1 MQSKKYKILGSS
13 FKQYMPLSQN
23 TFTETKENKITE
35 QNIKELI
42 KSFESR
48 TVETFVYLGHKDTEE
63 REAIGKVIKLESD
76 DNSIGLYATIEW
88 FDNSIIDKKSFY
100 PSIEMVGRKVSEDSE
115 YIYWENCEIKAIAC
129 VEYPASKN
137 VDLLC
142 ASAIINNLIDNKE
155 YYMQEVKNILDD
167 IIKNDSEDSKEKL
180 IELFRKDKEL
190 QKSIIDFLVEKLKQD
205 NQDTNKEKVQEENS
219 NTLTEITYSEWCNE
233 YAESKNAIRC
243 SSKSESSTYQKA
255 KKLYKAG
262 LSKDEIM
269 AIVREELVP
278 IGVNNNTEETNL
290 NLSALKT
297 DDKYIEIAK
306 LFK

>member
-1 MQSKKYKILGSS
+1 MKYKKYKILGSS
-13 FKQYMPLSQN
+13 FKQYIPLSKN

-42 KSFESR
+42 KSFKER
-48 TVETFVYLGHKDTEE
+48 KIETFVYLGHKDTEE
-63 REAIGKVIKLESD
+63 REAIGKVIKLEND
-76 DNSIGLYATIEW
+76 NNSIGLYATIEW
-88 FDNSIIDKKSFY
+88 FDNSIIDKESFY
-100 PSIEMVGRKVSEDSE
+100 PSIEMVGKKVREDNE

-129 VEYPASKN
+129 VEYPASRN

-155 YYMQEVKNILDD
+155 YFMLEVKNILED
-167 IIKNDSEDSKEKL
+167 IVKNDSEDSKEKL

-190 QKSIIDFLVEKLKQD
+190 QKSVIDFLIEKLKQEE
-205 NQDTNKEKVQEENS
+205 TNKENQENKREDA
-219 NTLTEITYSEWCNE
+219 NTLTETTYNEWCNE

-243 SSKSESSTYQKA
+243 SSKSECSTYIKA

-262 LSKDEIM
+262 LSKDEIIS
-269 AIVREELVP
+269 IVKEELVP
-278 IGVNNNTEETNL
+278 IGVNTNNENTNL
-290 NLSALKT
+290 NLSALKD